1 MPFPALR
8 EFAQNTSHLNNLL
21 HNMKGNIK
29 NLKLLELYLDKIEA
43 TEHEIFTAANTLK
56 QEAMK
61 REKESQFLSLESMS
75 WLEEVLKQR
84 RLIGE
89 QVATLDDF
97 AQGEKH
103 LSAHRALKEARHL
116 LKIIKDINLVDFI
129 ASATDVANSVGDK
142 IFLCSLF
149 LYTN

>member
-1 MPFPALR
+1 
-8 EFAQNTSHLNNLL
+8 
-21 HNMKGNIK
+21 MKGNIK
-29 NLKLLELYLDKIEA
+29 NRKLLELYLDKIEA
-43 TEHEIFTAANTLK
+43 AEHEIFTAANALK
-56 QEAMK
+56 QEALK

-75 WLEEVLKQR
+75 GLEEVLKQR

-89 QVATLDDF
+89 QVAILDDF

-129 ASATDVANSVGDK
+129 AGATDVANSVGD
-142 IFLCSLF
+142 IIYLYLLF
-149 LYTN
+149 FTFNT